1 MGPLVSIITPSYN
14 QADFIEETI
23 LSVLNQSYLNI
34 EYIIIDGASTDKS
47 VEIIKKY
54 AEKIAYW
61 ISEPDKGQA
70 DAINKGFRV
79 ASGEFICWINSDD
92 ILYKDF
98 VKRRI
103 DEFTRNPEVDFIYG
117 DVDQG
122 YYLEDSWLRKGKS
135 TSYFEIA
142 KSLEV
147 PIPQQSSIW
156 RRKVLSRTGFL
167 DPRWHVL
174 LDMDYFI
181 RIAKIHKILYIPGAT
196 GFFRMHKLSKSVY
209 EEQKWAEEYPLY
221 YEELVEEIEVYEE
234 LRESV
239 LCKCYFNCY
248 KIKLAAG
255 NLSEAKVFLIK
266 SKNQSMLCF
275 MKLYIIQKLV
285 AIKRNLFFKFDIVIK
300 SVVTRIVT

>member
-1 MGPLVSIITPSYN
+1 MNLVSESLEPLVSIITPSYN

-23 LSVLNQSYLNI
+23 LSVINQNYLNI

-54 AEKIAYW
+54 SENIAYW

-92 ILYKDF
+92 ILYNDF

-122 YYLEDSWLRKGKS
+122 YNLEDSWLRKGRS
-135 TSYFEIA
+135 TSSSEMA
-142 KSLEV
+142 KTLEV

-156 RRKVLSRTGFL
+156 RRKVLTKTGFL

-174 LDMDYFI
+174 LDMDFFI
-181 RIAKIHKILYIPGAT
+181 RIAQIHNILYIPGAT
-196 GFFRMHKLSKSVY
+196 GFFRMHKFSKSVN

-221 YEELVEEIEVYEE
+221 YEELVEKREDYKD
-234 LRESV
+234 LKESV
-239 LCKCYFNCY
+239 LCQCYFKCY
-248 KIKLAAG
+248 KIKLANG
-255 NLSEAKVFLIK
+255 NFKEANEFLSK
-266 SKNQSMLCF
+266 SISQNV
-275 MKLYIIQKLV
+275 LYFVRLYVIQKLV
-285 AIKRNLFFKFDIVIK
+285 VIK
-300 SVVTRIVT
+300 KFLISRGRTFIY